1 MSKGAFQISRTI
13 FSSDIWNDIPKFRIF
28 FYILGKAVFSED
40 GVMVA
45 GIRLERGQYL
55 RSMRGL
61 QDDLA
66 YKEGRG
72 NAIKKYPLPTIHR
85 KIKSLV
91 NEGRIEVKS
100 TEYGTLFTV
109 VNYALYQGLSNYK
122 NGSVEQQ
129 RNSYGTAM
137 EQQWNNNKNDKN
149 DKNDKDM
156 SRSKLKFETH
166 HLQLAN
172 LMYKEIKRNNPNARE
187 PNLEDWAN
195 TFRLMMERDGREG
208 KQIQDMILFSQRHNF
223 WYKNILSA
231 SKLRKQFDRLLL
243 EMNDDKKQPQVEQ
256 EQFRPDSVDLSGLYD
271 EFMEGM

>member
-109 VNYALYQGLSNYK
+109 VNYALYQGLSNYQ
-122 NGSVEQQ
+122 NGSVEQL

-243 EMNDDKKQPQVEQ
+243 EMNDNKKQTQVKQ

>member
-109 VNYALYQGLSNYK
+109 VNYALYQGLSNYQ

-243 EMNDDKKQPQVEQ
+243 EMNDNKKQTQVKQ